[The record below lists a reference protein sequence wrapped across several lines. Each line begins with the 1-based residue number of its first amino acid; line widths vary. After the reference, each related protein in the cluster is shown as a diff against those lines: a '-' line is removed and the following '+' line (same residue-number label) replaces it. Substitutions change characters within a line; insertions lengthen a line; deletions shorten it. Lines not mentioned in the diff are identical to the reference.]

1 MTISKVFGTCMLLGL
16 LAATALCLTPAI
28 IYAQG
33 GEPHNCDGF
42 NAYDPPPYLGN
53 VTVTWQPD
61 CTIIVEGEPVYLLE
75 CTFLSGEVV
84 QAGGD
89 NDVIDLGGLL
99 YEAAVSPQQF
109 LSHTQQDIRG
119 RCIIGAVMG
128 VPDLGAF
135 EIVGAHSLVYKS
147 RTEFTVDV
155 VIMPLTTR

>member
-1 MTISKVFGTCMLLGL
+1 MTISKIFGTCMLLGL

-28 IYAQG
+28 VFAQG
-33 GEPHNCDGF
+33 GEPHNCEGF

-53 VTVTWQPD
+53 VALRWQPS
-61 CTIIVEGEPVYLLE
+61 CTVGET
-75 CTFLSGEVV
+75 TFIGCAFLYGDVV

-89 NDVIDLGGLL
+89 NDVINLDGLL
-99 YEAAVSPQQF
+99 YEAAVSEQQF

-119 RCIIGAVMG
+119 RCIIGSVMG
-128 VPDLGAF
+128 VPELGAY

-147 RTEFTVDV
+147 ETEFTVDV

>member
-1 MTISKVFGTCMLLGL
+1 MTISKVFGTCMLIGL

-28 IYAQG
+28 VFAEG
-33 GEPHNCDGF
+33 GEPHNCEGF

-53 VTVTWQPD
+53 VTLTWVES
-61 CTIIVEGEPVYLLE
+61 CTVGETELYG

-99 YEAAVSPQQF
+99 YEAAVDHDSQF
-109 LSHTQQDIRG
+109 MTHTQQDIRG
-119 RCIIGAVMG
+119 RCIMGEAMG
-128 VPDLGAF
+128 VSELGAF

-147 RTEFTVDV
+147 QTEFTVDV